1 MNIGIKSVKLASSY
15 HPRYFTIYTVFHF
28 NKILSFLLLK
38 SMPSPKSIESLLS
51 TDSWLGDVNSYQIIF
66 DFIYIFMLV
75 KNNYHQHRD
84 IYALVPDKV
93 CRLFVFNLF
102 RPNPGRREKI
112 KLNFYFYISLWCLKR
127 FYEYNMPARFSP

>member
-1 MNIGIKSVKLASSY
+1 
-15 HPRYFTIYTVFHF
+15 
-28 NKILSFLLLK
+28 
-38 SMPSPKSIESLLS
+38 
-51 TDSWLGDVNSYQIIF
+51 
-66 DFIYIFMLV
+66 MLV

-127 FYEYNMPARFSP
+127 FYEGLKGLNFFTLYRNGTLRVNKSLKPFHDQIS

>member
-1 MNIGIKSVKLASSY
+1 MSSFLRTFSEGIGMNIGIKSVKLASSY

-75 KNNYHQHRD
+75 KNNCIISIGIFMLWSLIKCVEY
-84 IYALVPDKV
+84 LFLTFSVPIQDE
-93 CRLFVFNLF
+93 
-102 RPNPGRREKI
+102 EK
-112 KLNFYFYISLWCLKR
+112 KLS
-127 FYEYNMPARFSP
+127 